1 MINYQSMSKDQL
13 KVEKETL
20 EKAYAEF
27 KARGLKLD
35 MSRGKPGEEQLSL
48 SVPMLDVINSQSD
61 LRSISGADCRNYG
74 LLDGIDEAKAL
85 FSDLI
90 GVAKNEII
98 IEGSSS
104 LTIMFDTVSKA
115 VTHGVLGSEKPW
127 GKYDKVK
134 FLCPVPGYDRHF
146 SITEFFGIEMINVPM
161 DDNGPDMDMVEKLV
175 ASDETIK
182 GMWCV
187 PKYSNPQGGTYSDE
201 VVRRLA
207 AMKPAAKDFRI
218 FWDNAYA
225 VHYVYKDT
233 QLLNILDECKK
244 AGNPDMVFV
253 FGSTSKIT
261 FPGAGVAFI
270 AASADN
276 ISFIKKQIAA
286 QAISWDKINMLR
298 HVRFFKNKEGILA
311 HMDKHAEV
319 LRPRFDAVL
328 NAFETEL
335 AGRGVGSWLKPD
347 GGYFI
352 TFTALTNCAKRIVAL
367 CKEAGVV
374 LTDAGA
380 THPYGKDPD
389 DAMIRIAPSLPS
401 AEELSRAVEL
411 FCICVRLAS
420 VEKLLAA

>member
-13 KVEKETL
+13 KVEKENL

-48 SVPMLDVINSQSD
+48 SVPMLDVLNSQSD
-61 LRSISGADCRNYG
+61 LRSITGADCRNYG

-85 FSDLI
+85 FADLI

-270 AASADN
+270 ASSADN
-276 ISFIKKQIAA
+276 INFIKKQIAA
-286 QAISWDKINMLR
+286 QAISWDKLNMLR

-335 AGRGVGSWLKPD
+335 AGRGVGTWLKPD

-352 TFTALTNCAKRIVAL
+352 TYTALNNCAKRIVAL

>member
-13 KVEKETL
+13 KVEKENL

-48 SVPMLDVINSQSD
+48 SVPMLDVLNSQSD
-61 LRSISGADCRNYG
+61 LRSVTGADCRNYG

-85 FSDLI
+85 FADLI

-115 VTHGVLGSEKPW
+115 VTHGVLGSVKPW

-270 AASADN
+270 ASSADN
-276 ISFIKKQIAA
+276 INFIKKQIAA
-286 QAISWDKINMLR
+286 QAISWDKLNMLR

-335 AGRGVGSWLKPD
+335 AGRGVGTWLKPD

-352 TFTALTNCAKRIVAL
+352 TYTALTNCAKRIVAL

>member
-1 MINYQSMSKDQL
+1 MVNYQSMSKDQL
-13 KVEKETL
+13 KVERENL

-61 LRSISGADCRNYG
+61 LKSISGADCRNYG

-85 FSDLI
+85 FGDLI

-244 AGNPDMVFV
+244 AGNPNMVFV

-270 AASADN
+270 ASSADN

-335 AGRGVGSWLKPD
+335 AGRGVGTWLKPD

-352 TFTALTNCAKRIVAL
+352 TYTALSNCAKRVVAL

-401 AEELSRAVEL
+401 AEELSLAVEL

-420 VEKLLAA
+420 VEKLAA

>member
-13 KVEKETL
+13 KVEKENL

-48 SVPMLDVINSQSD
+48 SVPMLDVLNSQSD
-61 LRSISGADCRNYG
+61 LRSITGADCRNYG

-85 FSDLI
+85 FADLI

-115 VTHGVLGSEKPW
+115 VTHGVLGSQKPW

-270 AASADN
+270 ASSADN
-276 ISFIKKQIAA
+276 INFIKKQIAA
-286 QAISWDKINMLR
+286 QAISWDKLNMLR

-335 AGRGVGSWLKPD
+335 AGRGVGTWLKPD

-352 TFTALTNCAKRIVAL
+352 TYTALTNCAKRIVAL

>member
-13 KVEKETL
+13 KVEKENL

-48 SVPMLDVINSQSD
+48 SVPMLDVLNSQSD
-61 LRSISGADCRNYG
+61 LRSVTGADCRNYG

-85 FSDLI
+85 FADLI

-115 VTHGVLGSEKPW
+115 VTHGVLGSQKPW

-270 AASADN
+270 ASSADN
-276 ISFIKKQIAA
+276 INFIKKQIAA
-286 QAISWDKINMLR
+286 QAISWDKLNMLR

-335 AGRGVGSWLKPD
+335 AGRGVGTWLKPD

-352 TFTALTNCAKRIVAL
+352 TYTALTNCAKRIVAL

>member
-13 KVEKETL
+13 KVEKENL

-48 SVPMLDVINSQSD
+48 SVPMLDVLNSQSD
-61 LRSISGADCRNYG
+61 LRSITGADCRNYG

-85 FSDLI
+85 FADLI

-270 AASADN
+270 ASSADN
-276 ISFIKKQIAA
+276 INFIKKQIAA
-286 QAISWDKINMLR
+286 QAISWDKLNMLR

-335 AGRGVGSWLKPD
+335 AGRGVGTWLKPD

-352 TFTALTNCAKRIVAL
+352 TYTALTNCAKRIVAL